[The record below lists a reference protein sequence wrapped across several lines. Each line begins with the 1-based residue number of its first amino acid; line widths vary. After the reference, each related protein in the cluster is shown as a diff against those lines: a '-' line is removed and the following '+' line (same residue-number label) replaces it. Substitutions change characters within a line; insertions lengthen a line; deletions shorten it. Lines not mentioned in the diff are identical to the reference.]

1 MRRRLTALAAMM
13 ALALT
18 LAFGAPVSAQDDPT
32 EVPAVETTTDAVDD
46 ATGAVD
52 DAVEDVDEE
61 TEDSGRWGLLGLLGL
76 AGLAGLLKRPTRTVV
91 EPTVQRTTEVR
102 TDLTGDRR

>member
-1 MRRRLTALAAMM
+1 MRRRLTGIAAVL

-18 LAFGAPVSAQDDPT
+18 MGLTTDAVAQQDPT

-46 ATGAVD
+46 TT
-52 DAVEDVDEE
+52 DAVGNAAQDVDEE
-61 TEDSGRWGLLGLLGL
+61 TDDSGRWGLLGLLGL

-91 EPTVQRTTEVR
+91 EPVAQRVTDVR
-102 TDLTGDRR
+102 TDVTTRRP